1 MIKAK
6 IKLLLHSILGFERFL
21 YYFSLFKIRTLRSDK
36 NEKDIFLFTEKIN
49 EQKSE
54 GIVLDIGANIGIM
67 TGAIAQNTKAYIHAF
82 EPLPLNSKIF
92 ERVVEKLKLTD
103 RVTLHKMALGNT
115 EGFCEMV
122 LPVVEKVKMHGLSH
136 VVDPSITE
144 FNEGQVVSK
153 IPISK
158 LDTIFKEEPILGIK
172 LDVENFEFEVLK
184 GAESILRKQ
193 KPVIYSELWDNE
205 NRKNCFD
212 FLRGLGYKSYYNLQG
227 KLVFFEGNIKTT
239 QTFFFL

>member
-49 EQKSE
+49 EQNSE

-92 ERVVEKLKLTD
+92 ERVVEKLKLTE

-115 EGFCEMV
+115 EGF
-122 LPVVEKVKMHGLSH
+122 L
-136 VVDPSITE
+136 
-144 FNEGQVVSK
+144 
-153 IPISK
+153 
-158 LDTIFKEEPILGIK
+158 
-172 LDVENFEFEVLK
+172 
-184 GAESILRKQ
+184 
-193 KPVIYSELWDNE
+193 
-205 NRKNCFD
+205 
-212 FLRGLGYKSYYNLQG
+212 
-227 KLVFFEGNIKTT
+227 
-239 QTFFFL
+239 